1 MGSNKESFLFYST
14 YLVLIFFSGFL
25 RAENQVYLIEPLEDS
40 VKGDHA
46 VYKQEHLRTKRAT
59 FGYINDTVYD
69 YGAAPRLAGLYKS
82 RNMVLQD

>member
-1 MGSNKESFLFYST
+1 M
-14 YLVLIFFSGFL
+14 LIFFRGFL

-59 FGYINDTVYD
+59 HEYVNDTVYD
-69 YGAAPRLAGLYKS
+69 YDVMPRLAGLYKS
-82 RNMVLQD
+82 RNMVLRI